1 MKPSATLV
9 QTFKRPYGTVRRAL
23 DAVGAQPA
31 VVLNGVPHYVE
42 AAVERAGEQIA
53 EATSQEGGDVSGY
66 PAYPYPAAVGV
77 LPRHDFR
84 QGTAPGTSN
93 SKVELVS
100 RMKNASPKPNALP
113 ATDWTAGLRSLDLD
127 GIRPVFDEL
136 AGHENDAARGW
147 VGDRK
152 AIRRT
157 DRRVLLDARRLKDAV
172 KHIGRLP
179 APGEAYHLVTAKRYS
194 LWNVVQAVLQLA
206 APATIA
212 YFGVATLGF
221 SKQNLEELLA
231 LLDRGQIA
239 KVDFLFSV
247 YFKSN
252 EKEICQRLAHE
263 LTTRGHR
270 VVAMLT
276 HAKIMLLELSDGPRY
291 VVESSANLRSCASI
305 ENIMLANDTELF
317 DFHRQWLTEVLEAK
331 K

>member
-1 MKPSATLV
+1 
-9 QTFKRPYGTVRRAL
+9 
-23 DAVGAQPA
+23 
-31 VVLNGVPHYVE
+31 
-42 AAVERAGEQIA
+42 
-53 EATSQEGGDVSGY
+53 
-66 PAYPYPAAVGV
+66 
-77 LPRHDFR
+77 
-84 QGTAPGTSN
+84 
-93 SKVELVS
+93 
-100 RMKNASPKPNALP
+100 MKNDSPKPNALP

-157 DRRVLLDARRLKDAV
+157 DRRVLLDARRVKDAV

-179 APGEAYHLVTAKRYS
+179 APGESYHLVTAKRYS

-221 SKQNLEELLA
+221 SKQNLEELLS